1 MSGKRRQF
9 ASGGARWL
17 ASVALATLIPLAA
30 CRSSQDFYFGGDSD
44 LAHYRGVATSL
55 EEPTVDTDPH
65 PEYLSPPRMIDD
77 GRPPEYWDI
86 SLEETIN
93 VALANSRVMRAA
105 GGRIVEYPDA
115 ARTVYDPALSESNPI
130 FGQQAALSAFD
141 AQVSS
146 SLILNKN
153 NRVVNNSIL
162 GGGTNFLQQDLSEFQ
177 AQVAKTAATGTQF
190 AFRNNTI
197 YDANNRPFNLF
208 PSSYDTN
215 FEAEFKHPLLRGGGI
230 GFNRI
235 AGPNNPMGFYNGVVI
250 ARIRTDI
257 ALADFEESVGTLL
270 MDVERS
276 YWTLYFAYR
285 DLDAKIAARD
295 DALQT
300 WRSIRNKAEAGAEG
314 SDAEAEARA
323 REQYFYF
330 TALVDNAL
338 VGISQDAALNA
349 TRGVPIVVGP
359 PNGVLASER
368 YLRMLMGLPA
378 EDGRLLRPRDE
389 PIDCR
394 VDFDWPSSVQETLV
408 RRPELRRQRWVI
420 KQKEAEMTAS
430 RNYLLP
436 ELNVIGL
443 YRWRG
448 FGNDLLSAQNQ
459 PLDSA
464 FGTLF
469 DGNFQ
474 ESTVGV
480 QYSAPL
486 GFRRAMAAVRNAELA
501 LVRDRALL
509 AEQELQV
516 SHQVSASFS
525 ECDRAYHLMRVN
537 YNRRMAAGQE
547 LVSVREKYNVG
558 TAGVDAVAD
567 AQARAADAVSAFH
580 RSRVDYAIA
589 VANVHYRR
597 GSIREY
603 NHVMLNES
611 AWPEQAYADAR
622 RQAARWAPSPQ
633 SYVLTPP
640 GPLSR
645 GQVPDEWARPAGST
659 VEIPLDAPLAVPVE
673 GSAPVTIPTPP
684 PEAAAPNAGGPP
696 AELPVA
702 PAPPAPPAAQR
713 PAPVLAFN

>member
-1 MSGKRRQF
+1 MARKSEHF
-9 ASGGARWL
+9 APDRPLRWL
-17 ASVALATLIPLAA
+17 TRLVAAALLPLCA
-30 CRSSQDFYFGGDSD
+30 CRSSQDFYFGGDGD
-44 LAHYRGVATSL
+44 LAHYRAVATSL

-65 PEYLSPPRMIDD
+65 PEYLTPPRMIDD
-77 GRPPEYWDI
+77 GRPPEYWDV
-86 SLEETIN
+86 SLEEAVGI
-93 VALANSRVMRAA
+93 ALANSRVMRAA
-105 GGRIVEYPDA
+105 GGRVIELPQT
-115 ARTVYDPALSESNPI
+115 ARTVYDAALSESNPL
-130 FGQQAALSAFD
+130 FGPQAALSAFD
-141 AQVSS
+141 AQFSS
-146 SLILNKN
+146 SLVLNKN
-153 NRVVNNSIL
+153 DRVVNNTIL
-162 GGGTNFLQQDLSEFQ
+162 GGGTNFLLQDTGDFQ

-190 AFRNNTI
+190 AFRNNTF

-215 FEAEFKHPLLRGGGI
+215 FEAEFRHPLLRGGGI
-230 GFNRI
+230 AFNRI
-235 AGPNNPMGFYNGVVI
+235 AGPNNPVGFYNGVVI
-250 ARIRTDI
+250 ARIRTDV
-257 ALADFEESVGTLL
+257 ALADFEEAVGTLL

-300 WRSIRNKAEAGAEG
+300 WQSIRNKAAAGAAG

-368 YLRMLMGLPA
+368 YLRMLLGLPA

-389 PIDCR
+389 PLECR

-408 RRPELRRQRWVI
+408 RRPELRRQRWTI
-420 KQKEAEMTAS
+420 KQKEAELTAS

-436 ELNVIGL
+436 ELNVVGL

-448 FGNDLLSAQNQ
+448 FGNDLLSDQNQ

-474 ESTVGV
+474 ESQLGLT
-480 QYSAPL
+480 YSVPL
-486 GFRRAMAAVRNAELA
+486 GFRRAMAAVRNAELQ
-501 LVRDRALL
+501 LVRDRAILS
-509 AEQELQV
+509 EQELQV
-516 SHQVSASFS
+516 SHQVSAAFS

-537 YNRRMAAGQE
+537 YNRRVAAGEE
-547 LVSVREKYNVG
+547 LVSVREKYNAG
-558 TAGVDAVAD
+558 AAGVDAVAD
-567 AQARAADAVSAFH
+567 AQARAADAQSAFH

-597 GSIREY
+597 GSIREF
-603 NHVMLNES
+603 NNVMLNES
-611 AWPEQAYADAR
+611 AWPAEAYADAR
-622 RQAARWAPSPQ
+622 RQALRWAPTAHN
-633 SYVLTPP
+633 YVMTPP

-645 GQVPDEWARPAGST
+645 GQVADHWARPAGST
-659 VEIPLDAPLAVPVE
+659 VELPVDVPQEMPPAPLAPPIESTLPPPV
-673 GSAPVTIPTPP
+673 AIPTPP
-684 PEAAAPNAGGPP
+684 PEAVHLTPVSPEELSSHVSLRAP
-696 AELPVA
+696 
-702 PAPPAPPAAQR
+702 R
-713 PAPVLAFN
+713 